1 MICCRALVFLAC
13 CVFCWAGGGL
23 AETMRESAAQV
34 WQVGSR
40 RWDIVEEQRF
50 AVWVE
55 KTVTEDFF
63 IRYDIPVDCADVPY
77 ALRWIYAR
85 ITHLPAAA
93 TREDGRIFGHWSTAW
108 GYLPTSQDWF
118 RDRRF
123 RMALLSMLAET
134 STKTIPADTYP
145 IRIAPNSVLAGTVF
159 LGDGHAGIVGRI
171 VVDGSMYSP
180 VQTWEATLPRKETKL
195 RQSSFF
201 STWPDADAGSGLL
214 RFRWP
219 VSFGGRWEY
228 LPRPDQPFYSDEQY
242 STGFCRTGEL
252 FDEAVARRIDPTS
265 YNPMER
271 AGKIIG
277 SIYRYLL
284 ERVPLVQAGYVRC
297 RNHTCPEGSPLWEI
311 YSTPGRDEM
320 VAYEIQHLL
329 KIVKDSGLN
338 EGVIKAM
345 MKGMTLPIEEGQT
358 VSLDYI
364 VQNYP
369 WLSHDPGDSIEAR
382 WGLRRC
388 EMIRAGIQNALQALD
403 FVERRYGA
411 TDPEYAEYGRSLRL
425 LDLKRLKEEARRAG
439 CNEPRPL
446 PQEKPLWPTLKII
459 QMK

>member
-1 MICCRALVFLAC
+1 MICCRSLVLLAC
-13 CVFCWAGGGL
+13 FVLWGAGESL
-23 AETMRESAAQV
+23 AKTVWDSPAQV

-50 AVWVE
+50 ATWIE

-85 ITHLPAAA
+85 IAHLPAAA
-93 TREDGRIFGHWSTAW
+93 TNEDGRIFGHWSTAW

-123 RMALLSMLAET
+123 RQALLSMLAET

-145 IRIAPNSVLAGTVF
+145 IRIGPVSVLAGTVF

-201 STWPDADAGSGLL
+201 STWPEAGAGSGLL

-219 VSFGGRWEY
+219 VSSGGRWEY

-242 STGFCRTGEL
+242 NPGFCRTGEL

-265 YNPMER
+265 YNPLER

-284 ERVPLVQAGYVRC
+284 ERVPLVQAGYGQC
-297 RNHTCPEGSPLWEI
+297 RNQNCPEGSPLWEI

-320 VAYEIQHLL
+320 IAYEIQHLL
-329 KIVKDSGLN
+329 RIIKDNRLHEEAVKT
-338 EGVIKAM
+338 M
-345 MKGMTLPIEEGQT
+345 MKGMTIPIEGGKDSHSGLYRAEL
-358 VSLDYI
+358 SLA
-364 VQNYP
+364 V
-369 WLSHDPGDSIEAR
+369 
-382 WGLRRC
+382 
-388 EMIRAGIQNALQALD
+388 
-403 FVERRYGA
+403 
-411 TDPEYAEYGRSLRL
+411 
-425 LDLKRLKEEARRAG
+425 
-439 CNEPRPL
+439 PRP
-446 PQEKPLWPTLKII
+446 W
-459 QMK
+459 